1 MDGGK
6 HVSRAYLVCLGDSIV
21 YGYGVDFRNAWPY
34 IASER
39 LGIHIL
45 NKGENGDTSAGM
57 NARFSQDVLW
67 EHPKEVFIMA
77 GANDIL
83 MGTSLTRTCAN
94 MDMMVEKALAAG
106 IVPMIGI
113 PIQIEGAML
122 KQCWYS
128 FFSIEETMALFS
140 KYREWLI
147 HYCQQKNISYVDFQK
162 KYPEYLKQKGVVRG
176 YQDGVHP
183 TREGY
188 ETLADIFCDVYK
200 EIHREAYS
208 G

>member
-1 MDGGK
+1 MATVD
-6 HVSRAYLVCLGDSIV
+6 LVCLGDSIV
-21 YGYGVDFRNAWPY
+21 YGYGTDFQNAWPY
-34 IASER
+34 VASQR

-57 NARFSQDVLW
+57 NARFTSDVIW

-83 MGTSLTRTCAN
+83 MGTSLTWICAN
-94 MDMMVEKALAAG
+94 MDMMIEKALDAG
-106 IVPMIGI
+106 IAPIVGI
-113 PIQIEGAML
+113 PIQIDGAML

-128 FFSIEETMALFS
+128 YFSIEDTMALFE

-147 HYCQQKNISYVDFQK
+147 SYCGQKQIPYVDFQG
-162 KYPEYLKQKGVVRG
+162 KYPEYLKRKGVTRG

-188 ETLADIFCDVYK
+188 GVLADIFCDVYR
-200 EIHREAYS
+200 EIK
-208 G
+208 GICG